1 MFPPHLDT
9 TEKHVKLPFY
19 EGSRQ
24 ITPPKKLHEKGQ
36 FPTLYSVF
44 WLVAPPSHGMRGQ
57 EFCPSS
63 FSKLSLHFV
72 LPPVLP
78 PPIFRQF
85 HPPGTGTRTFPDPS
99 PSNALRTPFKRG
111 RDIKPT
117 DALNAHIQRIYPHTN
132 KKGHTRKRAAL
143 YS

>member
-1 MFPPHLDT
+1 MPWPSSLALSDWSRAPQIPREGCSPHPDKPSEHQKPSIYGAL
-9 TEKHVKLPFY
+9 
-19 EGSRQ
+19 RQ
-24 ITPPKKLHEKGQ
+24 ITPPKKLHKKGQ

-78 PPIFRQF
+78 PPIIRPFYTQGPKHGLFRT
-85 HPPGTGTRTFPDPS
+85 HRLLMPS
-99 PSNALRTPFKRG
+99 EHRSNV
-111 RDIKPT
+111 
-117 DALNAHIQRIYPHTN
+117 DAI
-132 KKGHTRKRAAL
+132 
-143 YS
+143 